1 MDLTSLQQRAWHMRV
16 TAQAMGIRAMT
27 AHLTAQRQ
35 WVRVREQCER
45 LRLQQAMLE
54 ANALS
59 IELTA
64 RIMVAR
70 NLDAYALQGCEAK
83 D

>member
-1 MDLTSLQQRAWHMRV
+1 MDLISLQQRAWHMRM
-16 TAQAMGIRAMT
+16 TAQAMRIRATT
-27 AHLTAQRQ
+27 AHLAAQRK
-35 WVRVREQCER
+35 WVRVREQRER

-70 NLDAYALQGCEAK
+70 NLDAYALQGREAK